1 MRSNERMSKV
11 LILAICSNHKIKTES
26 PCAYSSERGVSAHL
40 LEPLRSRFFEARR
53 HVRVLI
59 TSDRVSRD
67 GKLLREMPFNADL
80 IDGPD
85 LGGLGQAGLY
95 MPALQRYDGRFYRE
109 LGTTVAQ
116 RDDLAA
122 HMRHHL
128 LILSGLYG
136 LLLPGELIQCYSC
149 HLPDHPD
156 IAKYWI
162 KKTKTDLLTELLIA
176 YIERNDITRVFD
188 FMAVDCYRNLISWEM
203 VRNEIH
209 GAVFHCYSEQFTG
222 AALLP
227 SLGYL
232 ARDFLA
238 AQNEE
243 SLCAIKPR
251 QSVNIPN
258 DEITFLPF
266 PMPEPPLARE
276 IHEQEAVI
284 GIADQ
289 IGRMRRNLLR
299 ILAGLSSS
307 PNAGFGDLVRTL
319 RMRRRSRDLE
329 ISRILNRFAEIRN
342 RVEYRNHVPSV
353 EETDKIWQIY
363 YRVLG
368 WARENVQMHDIVL
381 EPVDDR

>member
-1 MRSNERMSKV
+1 
-11 LILAICSNHKIKTES
+11 
-26 PCAYSSERGVSAHL
+26 
-40 LEPLRSRFFEARR
+40 
-53 HVRVLI
+53 
-59 TSDRVSRD
+59 
-67 GKLLREMPFNADL
+67 
-80 IDGPD
+80 
-85 LGGLGQAGLY
+85 
-95 MPALQRYDGRFYRE
+95 
-109 LGTTVAQ
+109 
-116 RDDLAA
+116 
-122 HMRHHL
+122 
-128 LILSGLYG
+128 
-136 LLLPGELIQCYSC
+136 
-149 HLPDHPD
+149 
-156 IAKYWI
+156 
-162 KKTKTDLLTELLIA
+162 
-176 YIERNDITRVFD
+176 
-188 FMAVDCYRNLISWEM
+188 
-203 VRNEIH
+203 
-209 GAVFHCYSEQFTG
+209 
-222 AALLP
+222 
-227 SLGYL
+227 
-232 ARDFLA
+232 
-238 AQNEE
+238 
-243 SLCAIKPR
+243 
-251 QSVNIPN
+251 VNIPN